1 MAAVTTSRAVAS
13 GAAPDLALVRATR
26 EEILRVAER
35 HGASHLRVYGSV
47 ARGEARPTSDIDL
60 LVTFERGR
68 SLVDELELQQELETL
83 LGYRVDVAEDVHHAI
98 RDHVLAEAVP
108 L

>member
-1 MAAVTTSRAVAS
+1 MAAVTTSRVVAS
-13 GAAPDLALVRATR
+13 GAAPDLALLRAKR

-68 SLVDELELQQELETL
+68 SLVDEVELQQELETL
-83 LGYRVDVAEDVHHAI
+83 LGYHVDVAEDVHHAI
-98 RDHVLAEAVP
+98 RDHVLAEAVS